1 VGKALGG
8 GAAVLV
14 AAALVSGEPASAA
27 LARLAL
33 GAVALQWAL
42 TVYGPTAA
50 VAAGALA
57 AFAVPPLSGA
67 EAVGWEVY
75 ALAQLLTA
83 YALLRCL
90 LDPTVQRIAGAAV
103 ALAAALLTGAVVHQ
117 GAGAGRWL
125 AVFSLLVAL
134 GRVLTAERNEV
145 RWRVG
150 QASVVSIVLI
160 WIGAAALLTVLGPL
174 VPLAPPGEYVELQG
188 VAVLRVAADPAGS
201 SAELFRWLA
210 IPLLLTL
217 LRPWRRERRYADT
230 TLAAALACVAVP
242 TWQAA
247 DAAGQGPAGLAG
259 VTTLLALIGGA
270 CWDAAAPPWRR
281 QAATAA
287 LALQA
292 ALLVASPPPRP
303 PQRAVETAMAA
314 SRPLGMVR

>member
-1 VGKALGG
+1 D
-8 GAAVLV
+8 
-14 AAALVSGEPASAA
+14 
-27 LARLAL
+27 RLAL

-259 VTTLLALIGGA
+259 V
-270 CWDAAAPPWRR
+270 
-281 QAATAA
+281 
-287 LALQA
+287 
-292 ALLVASPPPRP
+292 
-303 PQRAVETAMAA
+303 
-314 SRPLGMVR
+314 